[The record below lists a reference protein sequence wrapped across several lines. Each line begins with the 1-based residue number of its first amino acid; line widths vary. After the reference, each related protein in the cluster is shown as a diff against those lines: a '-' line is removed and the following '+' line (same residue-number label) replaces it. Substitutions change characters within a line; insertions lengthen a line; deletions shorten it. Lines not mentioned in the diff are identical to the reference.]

1 MVSKENSVEQKLCLY
16 FIFHHKIAFRD
27 FFIPQATGKIFY
39 TYYYQIP
46 QALYDELAWAG
57 ARGTGKSYDLEFTL
71 LQIPF
76 HKLAPGEETV
86 VTAYR
91 KTHVKDRLERVIS
104 YFANTPYL
112 RRFLYG
118 DNMSSL
124 KESVTRTPI
133 YLIKFKNKH
142 EIFGISVGDD
152 PQAVAIAGKHPKF
165 RFGDEMQFYTSSA
178 WLVYQST
185 QHPSG
190 SLDRYYGVA
199 NGILGEPFDEILHH
213 NKKFKNRIFRI
224 HRALEPNWTQE
235 MKRDKLASLKGPKSN
250 DWLQQIEA
258 QDGEP
263 SFGVWSEADLK
274 KCMDFSEMPDIPGV
288 YANEMRVIT
297 VLAKD
302 YVDMS
307 PAQVL
312 YNLPLLPDGT
322 EDVILGIDAGYAQ
335 PTIILPFFYHNGK
348 WNLRCKIFLLD
359 RMISDDQTELVDY
372 VATFYKANL
381 GIDTSSAE
389 GRDIATSLCNPKN
402 EEYANKQYDKRVY
415 FIDFREAI
423 IIGYKRIKDGATDRV
438 VVQEVTDHMKSL
450 TTSLL
455 RNKFYGSEFDIYH
468 DEELIPDFLS
478 ETQKKVGER
487 TEIRTPTDVHST
499 DAFRCFVGAW
509 WKLKVVVEKPN
520 LEEDEAEEYDMVFPS
535 YELNENRLFQSKP
548 DKTELS

>member
-1 MVSKENSVEQKLCLY
+1 MVLRKSSIEQKLCLY

-39 TYYYQIP
+39 AYYYQIP
-46 QALYDELAWAG
+46 QALWDEIAWAG
-57 ARGTGKSYDLEFTL
+57 ARGTGKSFDLEFTL

-76 HKLAPGEETV
+76 HPLAPSEETV

-91 KTHVKDRLERVIS
+91 KTHIKDRLERVIS

-118 DNMSSL
+118 DNITSL

-133 YLIKFKNKH
+133 YRIQFKNKH

-165 RFGDEMQFYTSSA
+165 RLGDEMQFYTTPA
-178 WLVYQST
+178 WLVYQNT

-190 SLDRYYGVA
+190 SLDRYYGVSS
-199 NGILGEPFDEILHH
+199 GIIGEPFDEILHH
-213 NKKFKNRIFRI
+213 LKKFKNRVFRI
-224 HRALEPNWTQE
+224 NRVLEPNWTQG
-235 MKRDKLASLKGPKSN
+235 MKRDKLAALKGPKSN

-263 SFGVWSEADLK
+263 SFGVWSESDIR
-274 KCMDFSEMPDIPGV
+274 KCMDFSEMPDMPGV
-288 YANEMRVIT
+288 YANEMRIVT

-302 YVDMS
+302 YVNLDPS
-307 PAQVL
+307 QVL
-312 YNLPLLPDGT
+312 YNLPLLP
-322 EDVILGIDAGYAQ
+322 EECEVILGIDAGYSQ
-335 PTIILPFFYHNGK
+335 PTIILPFFYYKGK

-372 VATFYKANL
+372 IATFYKAAL

-389 GRDIATSLCNPKN
+389 GRDIATALCNPKN

-423 IIGYKRIKDGATDRV
+423 IIGYKRVNDGTKV
-438 VVQEVTDHMKSL
+438 VLQEIVDHIKSL
-450 TTSLL
+450 TTSIL
-455 RNKFYGSEFDIYH
+455 RNKFYSSEFDMYH

-478 ETQKKVGER
+478 ETQKKIGER
-487 TEIRTPTDVHST
+487 TEIRTPVDVHST
-499 DAFRCFVGAW
+499 DGFRCFAGAW
-509 WKLKVVVEKPN
+509 WKKNVVIEKPQ
-520 LEEDEAEEYDMVFPS
+520 LEEEEVEDYGMVFPS
-535 YELNENRLFQSKP
+535 YENNESKLFQSKP
-548 DKTELS
+548 DKIELI